1 MILRGLRNC
10 VSADSPPDF
19 KKRKQTMSA
28 EGIHQDILRQPES
41 LARVVDH
48 HCGAGCSEMQA
59 AAGLVRDAPVVILT
73 GMGASLFACIPLQY
87 YLGAKGRRVVLLEA
101 AELLHYQPEICRGA
115 VVIVVSRSGDTVE
128 VSKLLDRLEEYG
140 ARVIGVT
147 NEVSSGLAGNAG
159 EVLLVASRRDELV
172 AIQSYTGQLLTLM
185 MLGSLA
191 CGEPEAEW
199 RSGVDRVVSG
209 LGGVIQCH
217 LECIGAMRSFFA
229 NAACI
234 HLLGRG
240 PSLASCCEGA
250 LLFNE
255 TAKLPAIA
263 SPAGQ
268 FRHGPVEVVDSS
280 FRGIVF
286 APAGKTRQ
294 LNLQLARDLKSFG
307 GSVCVVGPK
316 GEGVS
321 PDLLCWELPADTCL
335 FTAVFEVVPL
345 QIAAWQ
351 VAQWRGL
358 VPGEFRYVSPITLD
372 EGSFP
377 PRRK

>member
-1 MILRGLRNC
+1 
-10 VSADSPPDF
+10 
-19 KKRKQTMSA
+19 MSA
-28 EGIHQDILRQPES
+28 EGIYQDILRQPES

-48 HCGAGCSEMQA
+48 HCGAGCSELQA

-73 GMGASLFACIPLQY
+73 GMGASLFACMPLQY
-87 YLGAKGRRVVLLEA
+87 YLGAKGRPVVLLES

-115 VVIVVSRSGDTVE
+115 VVVVVSRSGDTVE
-128 VSKLLDRLEEYG
+128 VNKLLDRLQQYG
-140 ARVIGVT
+140 ARVVGVT
-147 NEVSSGLAGNAG
+147 NEAAGRLAGNAG
-159 EVLLVASRRDELV
+159 KVLLVASRRDELV
-172 AIQSYTGQLLTLM
+172 AIQSYTGQLLTLL

-199 RSGVDRVVSG
+199 RAGVDRVVSA
-209 LGGVIQCH
+209 LGGVIECQ
-217 LECIGAMRSFFA
+217 LECVSRTQSFFA
-229 NAACI
+229 NAACV

-263 SPAGQ
+263 SSAGQ

-286 APAGKTRQ
+286 APNGETRQ
-294 LNLQLARDLKSFG
+294 LNLQLAQDLTSFG

-316 GEGVS
+316 GDGPAPEL
-321 PDLLCWELPADTCL
+321 PLWELPADTCL
-335 FTAVFEVVPL
+335 FTPVFEVVPL